1 MPPRS
6 SRRSV
11 SSAETEANY
20 NELMD
25 RIQSRLGRLQSRLN
39 DFISGIAKT
48 VSYVDFRVIYG
59 DDPEPC

>member
-1 MPPRS
+1 
-6 SRRSV
+6 
-11 SSAETEANY
+11 
-20 NELMD
+20 MD